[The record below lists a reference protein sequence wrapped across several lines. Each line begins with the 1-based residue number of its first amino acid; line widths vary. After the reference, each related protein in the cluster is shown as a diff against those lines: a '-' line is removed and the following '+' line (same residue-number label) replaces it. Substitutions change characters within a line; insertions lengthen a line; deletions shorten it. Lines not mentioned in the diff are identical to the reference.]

1 MFSLIKF
8 LIQNKKFKRIM
19 LNMISSILV
28 FAFMY
33 FICGKFATQ
42 YLDEA
47 EELNFFNALY
57 FSLVTQSTVGYGDL
71 LPTNWLTKSI
81 TMLQLL
87 VVIAIIAIELV

>member
-47 EELNFFNALY
+47 EELNFFNAL
-57 FSLVTQSTVGYGDL
+57 
-71 LPTNWLTKSI
+71 
-81 TMLQLL
+81 
-87 VVIAIIAIELV
+87 